1 MTRENVLLIHPP
13 FKWGVI
19 DRFCQPL
26 GVLILAA
33 SALKKEG
40 IKVTALDLAAEGW
53 SPKKLANYLYQNNFT
68 HIGITTLTPFRKIA
82 YSILCMAKK
91 INPNIITTVG
101 GPHPTL
107 QKEQIFS
114 ECEAIDFAI
123 SGEAELDI
131 VNIIKNPQK
140 KFFDLGCI
148 KDLDSAPIPDYSH
161 VRHIPFDELSGIYMG
176 DSATMKWV
184 RGCPWRK
191 CRFCSR
197 TELSNSYRQKSPE
210 RVIEEMAI
218 IQNELK
224 YENIIVIDDSLKF
237 NSKYIKKILR
247 MKIKEGLDIPFWA
260 LARAD
265 HIDEEGARL
274 MRRAGL
280 SGIQIGLESV
290 VPRFIDMYR
299 KTSFPSDMWKTKV
312 DQALALG
319 NKYDFIVIASFIIG
333 APTQTTEEIW
343 HDINYCKKSKLDIAQ
358 AFPFQYLKGSEMWSE
373 AVESGQITSNQ
384 YYTYNDK
391 KFGTTPYTTQE
402 LLDLAVEAENQINS
416 PFLNLGRYVRIIR
429 KFIKQK
435 NWLVFKHNI
444 LRLPVILRKLLL
456 EHPYEVVP
464 EDLHG

>member
-1 MTRENVLLIHPP
+1 MSEENVLLIHPP
-13 FKWGVI
+13 FQWGVI

-26 GVLILAA
+26 GVLILA

-40 IKVTALDLAAEGW
+40 IKVTVLDLAAEGW
-53 SPKKLANYLYQNNFT
+53 LPKQLANYLSQNSFT
-68 HIGITTLTPFRKIA
+68 HIGITTLTPFREIA
-82 YSILCMAKK
+82 YSILRMIKA
-91 INPNIITTVG
+91 INPNIITNIG

-107 QKEQIFS
+107 QKEQVFS
-114 ECEAIDFAI
+114 ECEAIDYAI

-131 VNIIKNPQK
+131 VNIIKNPEK
-140 KFFDLGCI
+140 KFIDLGCI
-148 KDLDSAPIPDYSH
+148 KDLDTAPMPDYSH
-161 VRHIPFDELSGIYMG
+161 VRHIGYNELSGIYMG

-197 TELSNSYRQKSPE
+197 TELSMNYRQKSPE
-210 RVIEEMAI
+210 RIIEEIAI

-237 NSKYIKKILR
+237 DSKYLKKILR

-274 MRRAGL
+274 MSRAGL

-290 VPRFIDMYR
+290 VPRLIDMYR
-299 KTSFPSDMWKTKV
+299 KTSFPSHMWREKL

-319 NKYDFIVIASFIIG
+319 DKYNFIVIASFIIG
-333 APTQTTEEIW
+333 APTETPEEIW

-358 AFPFQYLKGSEMWSE
+358 AFPFQYLKGSEMWVE
-373 AVESGQITSNQ
+373 AVEQGKLNSTQ

-402 LLDLAVEAENQINS
+402 LFDLAVEAENQINS
-416 PFLNLGRYVRIIR
+416 PFLNPGRYVRLIR

-444 LRLPVILRKLLL
+444 VRLPIILKKLLL